1 MADEPTPGELGRRL
15 DDRIRD
21 VLADIDRIDRRLD
34 RKVAADV
41 YEVQQQAVMKEIA
54 DLKADNAAIR
64 AERLRDAEKVA
75 AMRRWLIGAVIV
87 PIVAVVLAY
96 LLTRGGT
103 G

>member
-1 MADEPTPGELGRRL
+1 MADEPTLGELGRRL

-21 VLADIDRIDRRLD
+21 VRDDLERADRRIDTRVD
-34 RKVAADV
+34 GQV
-41 YEVQQQAVMKEIA
+41 YQVQHQAVMKEIA
-54 DLKADNAAIR
+54 DLKADNAALR

-87 PIVAVVLAY
+87 PIVAVLLAY
-96 LLTRGGT
+96 LLTKGST